1 FVDRLRRVT
10 AWPAVGAAREHH
22 VGPVAAE
29 GSHAG
34 QHVNIVVGRAAG
46 AVNYQEDL
54 PRKTAWIYRAAVNQ
68 AAAHVNGGDLVKSR
82 RHSRVPRV
90 GRADTPK
97 AATTIP
103 TANEEVAVGSHVEC
117 SPLRRVGNTDRTLPG
132 DSAIGGATES
142 AEVASEEFGPK
153 LVLKA
158 VTHAG
163 GCPIN
168 REPFLVAAVRA
179 SVG

>member
-1 FVDRLRRVT
+1 
-10 AWPAVGAAREHH
+10 
-22 VGPVAAE
+22 
-29 GSHAG
+29 GSHAR

-103 TANEEVAVGSHVEC
+103 AANEEVAVGSHVEC
-117 SPLRRVGNTDRTLPG
+117 SPQ
-132 DSAIGGATES
+132 IG
-142 AEVASEEFGPK
+142 
-153 LVLKA
+153 
-158 VTHAG
+158 
-163 GCPIN
+163 
-168 REPFLVAAVRA
+168 RA
-179 SVG
+179 SCRERV